1 VATDPIQIL
10 REAIVA
16 VLDTHADVVAITGR
30 ATENVVAWG
39 NLGDVS
45 VANREAGI
53 IAYHV
58 LVSSEVAADQNP
70 EDTPVQFGAV
80 AAEESIANELVNVV
94 RRVIN
99 GQAFQALVPPIDAFV
114 TNRVRR
120 PMPFDPEEKLARSDI
135 DITIRAYFPALV

>member
-1 VATDPIQIL
+1 MATDPVQIL

-39 NLGDVS
+39 NLGDIP

-53 IAYHV
+53 IAYHAIV
-58 LVSSEVAADQNP
+58 ASEV
-70 EDTPVQFGAV
+70 
-80 AAEESIANELVNVV
+80 ANELVNVV
-94 RRVIN
+94 RRVVI
-99 GQAFQALVPPIDAFV
+99 GQAFHALVPPIDAVV

-120 PMPFDPEEKLARSDI
+120 PMPFDPEDGLARSDI